1 MSKAKAAKGT
11 VNVPNKILHS
21 RVSYLYQAASY
32 LAAQQPHSESGPT
45 QYERDTST
53 TPSNHPKSIETNGA
67 EHSSS
72 TTFSEAAAY
81 RPASRRMIS
90 DLRSVTLKGQMRI
103 SPAMKHSTCKKCDTL
118 LVDGST
124 CTNEVENKSKEGRKP
139 WADVWKSGN
148 PKLSQAVQSLTAW
161 FHRRSRRPHCWPL
174 MEEETLQKHRE
185 RSSWNHLREGFPAS
199 ASNSITLINFT
210 KTHDIP

>member
-1 MSKAKAAKGT
+1 MPKAKSAKGT

-32 LAAQQPHSESGPT
+32 LVAQQPHSESGSK
-45 QYERDTST
+45 QYQRDTSKT
-53 TPSNHPKSIETNGA
+53 SSNHPKSIEANGA
-67 EHSSS
+67 EHGSSA
-72 TTFSEAAAY
+72 TLSEAAAY

-103 SPAMKHSTCKKCDTL
+103 SPAMKHSICKKCDTL

-139 WADVWKSGN
+139 WADVLQRGRKGVPN
-148 PKLSQAVQSLTAW
+148 VHYQSKFNKKAMVTAE
-161 FHRRSRRPHCWPL
+161 RMDIAGSL
-174 MEEETLQKHRE
+174 ETLSYLKQ
-185 RSSWNHLREGFPAS
+185 
-199 ASNSITLINFT
+199 SN
-210 KTHDIP
+210 P

>member
-1 MSKAKAAKGT
+1 MVLLPFEKPSPHDDAQQLPRLLITLINMPKAKSAKGT

-32 LAAQQPHSESGPT
+32 LAAQQPHSESGSK
-45 QYERDTST
+45 QYQRDTSKT
-53 TPSNHPKSIETNGA
+53 SSNHPKSIEANGA
-67 EHSSS
+67 EHGSSA
-72 TTFSEAAAY
+72 TLSEAAAY

-103 SPAMKHSTCKKCDTL
+103 SPAMKHSICKKCDTL

-139 WADVWKSGN
+139 WADV
-148 PKLSQAVQSLTAW
+148 LV
-161 FHRRSRRPHCWPL
+161 RRCHTCGLEKRFPVAAKRQKRRPQR
-174 MEEETLQKHRE
+174 TLPIEIQQ
-185 RSSWNHLREGFPAS
+185 EGNGDS
-199 ASNSITLINFT
+199 
-210 KTHDIP
+210 

>member
-45 QYERDTST
+45 RYERDTSK

-124 CTNEVENKSKEGRKP
+124 CTNEVENKSKEGKKP
-139 WADVWKSGN
+139 WADVPILDCLVSSKIE
-148 PKLSQAVQSLTAW
+148 
-161 FHRRSRRPHCWPL
+161 RPHCWPL

-199 ASNSITLINFT
+199 ASASNSITLINFT